1 MDEKE
6 EIIITKEDSLPN
18 KVSYK
23 KVIIYILTFIIF
35 FVASYEVF
43 YLTKIIAEK
52 REAGKILERDKAY
65 YDSLLQENK
74 DYYNS
79 LLKNNPSGLQNS
91 FVEDIKNGVN
101 NEETKSAI
109 YFITHR
115 FFDNNGDIY
124 EIYNYVESHPELAF
138 LKEAELIYPDIFE
151 QIRNKKLPSTYT
163 YSSFYAYLAY
173 VEVLNK
179 YGYADVATLATAA
192 NQYAGNLYFK
202 TVLTKEMEDNGE
214 ASRLKDVSRDL
225 KKSVDFLNMSS
236 GDVEK
241 ILDGKLTSADMPAR
255 DILVGLN
262 QYASALRYLE
272 ALGVKATSTN
282 TSREVF
288 AFAMD
293 YSARFVLEL
302 NIFTSLVNASTL
314 AILDSSTSEEIK
326 IALSPILSF
335 DTKKPNSYK
344 GSVIKKIIQSR
355 FEQKPAEISRTR
367 LDIYSKRSV
376 LLNASKVPEFKA
388 WLMSNG
394 WGEADF
400 K

>member
-6 EIIITKEDSLPN
+6 EIIITEEDNLPN
-18 KVSYK
+18 KVSYR
-23 KVIIYILTFIIF
+23 KVSIYVLTFIVF
-35 FVASYEVF
+35 FVASYEGF
-43 YLTKIIAEK
+43 YLVKMISEK

-65 YDSLLQENK
+65 YDSLLQKDK
-74 DYYNS
+74 DYYES

-91 FVEDIKNGVN
+91 FVEDIKSGVN
-101 NEETKSAI
+101 SGETKSAI

-115 FFDNNGDIY
+115 FFDNGGNIY
-124 EIYNYVESHPELAF
+124 EIYDYIESHPELSF
-138 LKEAELIYPDIFE
+138 LKEAEGIYPDVFE
-151 QIRNKKLPSTYT
+151 QIKEKKLPSIYT
-163 YSSFYAYLAY
+163 YSAFYAYLAY

-202 TVLTKEMEDNGE
+202 TVLTKEMEENGE

-225 KKSVDFLNMSS
+225 KKSLDFLNMSG

-241 ILDGKLTSADMPAR
+241 ILDGKLTSDDMPSR

-272 ALGVKATSTN
+272 ALGVKATSTK

-288 AFAMD
+288 DFAMD

-326 IALSPILSF
+326 IALLPILNF

-344 GSVIKKIIQSR
+344 GSVIRKIIQSR
-355 FEQKPAEISRTR
+355 FEQKPKEISYTR
-367 LDIYSKRSV
+367 LDLYSKRNA
-376 LLNASKVPEFKA
+376 LLLASKVPDFKA
-388 WLMSNG
+388 WLMYNG
-394 WGEADF
+394 WVEADF